1 MTDLHDKARN
11 LLALREKATPGP
23 WLMRWK
29 SNSLHKAPPPNTPY
43 TYGDFVITVGSDDH
57 DGEKT
62 EDVDFIA
69 AAHDM
74 ADIIAALLAEN
85 ERLTL
90 ALDGSRH
97 AVSYWTEQ
105 HAAAE
110 ARLRELASA
119 EAVRYEYEWFDPG
132 LGRYDGN
139 WGELRPRHGQTME
152 QKVAEI
158 ESYQRID
165 SSGQMYRVR
174 ALIPRPSMEG
184 KP

>member
-85 ERLTL
+85 ERLTA
-90 ALDGSRH
+90 ALKSANTQAERFEREWYLRGD
-97 AVSYWTEQ
+97 ALE
-105 HAAAE
+105 AAE
-110 ARLRELASA
+110 ARLRALCEQEPVAWLYQHP
-119 EAVRYEYEWFDPG
+119 V
-132 LGRYDGN
+132 LGDN
-139 WGELRPRHGQTME
+139 VQME
-152 QKVAEI
+152 DQKPYGI
-158 ESYQRID
+158 WSQK
-165 SSGQMYRVR
+165 